1 MSEPAGIS
9 ARDVILNAVRQAL
22 PKPAVPLPDIP
33 LASEQAPVQG
43 GLGYHGQLTSLEE
56 VQGFPKP
63 GEPLAPY
70 FQKQLAPM
78 GGQSFIVSSYDEA
91 RSKISSL
98 FPEAKVI
105 CSVVADI
112 PGNRPITPGQGGQA
126 VNDGDVAV
134 LRSRLGVAEAGAV
147 WLSNTDLM
155 TPALGVLAQHL
166 VVLLN
171 PDDIVPTLH
180 EAYTERFHLPDHAYS
195 LFMAG
200 PSATGDI
207 EGVVIHGAQ
216 GARSL
221 TVLLASF

>member
-1 MSEPAGIS
+1 MSEAVEVS
-9 ARDVILNAVRQAL
+9 SRDVILNAVRQAL
-22 PKPAVPLPDIP
+22 PNPAVPLPEIP
-33 LASEQAPVQG
+33 LSGDQEPLQG
-43 GLGYHGQLTSLEE
+43 GLGYHGHLSALEE

-70 FQKQLAPM
+70 FQKQLAAM
-78 GGQSFIVSSYDEA
+78 GGDSFIVSGYDEA
-91 RSKISSL
+91 RSKIASL
-98 FPEAKVI
+98 FPDAKVI
-105 CSVVADI
+105 CSVVPEI
-112 PGNRPITPGQGGQA
+112 LGNRPITPGQPGQA
-126 VNDGDVAV
+126 INDVDVAV

-147 WLSNTDLM
+147 WLSDADLVI
-155 TPALGVLAQHL
+155 PALGVLAQHL

-180 EAYTERFHLPDHAYS
+180 EAYTGRLPLADHAYS

-207 EGVVIHGAQ
+207 EGVIIHGAQ

-221 TVLLASF
+221 TVLLSSF